1 MAIGSQYAT
10 LARMHDVIL
19 DESEPR
25 VRPWW
30 VELISLSAIALIIVV
45 PFRLF
50 IAQPFVVSGTSMEP
64 TFEPKEYLVIDEIS
78 YRFKDIERGD
88 VVIFRYPLDPDVYFV
103 KRVIGLPG
111 DTVTIR
117 DGVVSISRDGEVVY
131 ERLDEPYVR
140 PGFEKKDNSS
150 TTLDEREYFVL
161 GDNRRASADSRVWG
175 PLQDRYIIGRA
186 VARLYPLSDAALF
199 PGHHT
204 FTQ

>member
-1 MAIGSQYAT
+1 
-10 LARMHDVIL
+10 
-19 DESEPR
+19 
-25 VRPWW
+25 

-103 KRVIGLPG
+103 KRIIGLPG
-111 DTVTIR
+111 DTITIR
-117 DGVVSISRDGEVVY
+117 DGVVSISRDGEAVY

-150 TTLDEREYFVL
+150 TILDEREYFVL

-186 VARLYPLSDAALF
+186 VARLYPLSDATLF